1 MFEVRL
7 PALRKLQNV
16 AGIAAGIGFIL
27 GLAIPV
33 LAIFA
38 LNWHCPFG
46 DGIFQISGFLALTAI
61 GSTIIVG
68 NLTAIVSIG
77 VAKYRRS
84 LSDSSKRRRS

>member
-1 MFEVRL
+1 MFEIQL

-16 AGIAAGIGFIL
+16 AGTAAAIGFVL
-27 GLAIPV
+27 GLLIPGV
-33 LAIFA
+33 AIFA

-46 DGIFQISGFLALTAI
+46 NGVFRVGGFLVLTAI
-61 GSTIIVG
+61 GSAIVAG

-84 LSDSSKRRRS
+84 LSDGPKKRRS